1 MSVATA
7 PSASLPV
14 AARSAAGGVLWA
26 AILVFA
32 ASTATLV
39 LELVAGR
46 LLAPYIGSSLYTW
59 TSVIGVTLAGISL
72 GNWAGGRLADRRAD
86 ARTLGTLLLAGAAA
100 AALARLLVPIVGS
113 SAPAQMLG
121 LLPRIFLL
129 TTLWLFPASFLLAM
143 ITPVVIRR
151 TLPDLRHAGR
161 TVGLI
166 YAVGTAGSLA
176 GNFAT
181 GFVLTAYFNVTTII
195 AGIVLLLAALGALAG
210 GWWRAGEGAV
220 ARGGESNGAAD
231 AVTHASATLSQRERG
246 GRGPLDLAGNMPLAN
261 TVVALASFATMGVE
275 LAASRILA
283 PYLGLSLYSW
293 TGIIGVVLLAI
304 TIGNYLGGVVADRWP
319 SQRTLGLT
327 LFMGGFGALAILLLV
342 ELLDLRTLW
351 LSLGLVER
359 IVVETAAVFFVPIML
374 LSLTSPQVIRLTI
387 TDVARAGRVS
397 GEIYAWST
405 AGAIVGTFATGWF
418 LIEALGVHQLVFG
431 MGAILVVLAL
441 LVGRFWRAPLIGVAL
456 LAAVGGLLWQV
467 SERDALR
474 SRCAVETSYF
484 CIKVG
489 EEEKLGVGRV
499 RTLVLDH
506 LVHSYV
512 KVGDPSYLGYV
523 HEEVQTEITRFLGAD
538 RVLVI
543 GGGGYTYP
551 RWVDQAMPQTVVEVV
566 EIDPGV
572 TEVAHDYFAMP
583 RDTRIASHNLD
594 GRQYVQELAPKGAY
608 TLVVQDAVNDLSVP
622 AHIMTKEYNDQVA
635 SLLEPDGAYLLTVID
650 LFRDGQLLRSA
661 IRTMRQTFPKV
672 QLLSAGPA
680 WEGGGANVWVI
691 AGSTRGIDVAAL
703 QARLGAGGA
712 TVRTT
717 EMPAD
722 LLDQYVA
729 AGPQIVLTDEY
740 APVDNL
746 IAILFRSRG

>member
-7 PSASLPV
+7 PSASV
-14 AARSAAGGVLWA
+14 AVEARTATGGVLWA
-26 AILVFA
+26 AILAFA

-86 ARTLGTLLLAGAAA
+86 ARALGTLLLAGAAA
-100 AALARLLVPIVGS
+100 AALARLLVPIVGG
-113 SAPAQMLG
+113 SAPVQALG

-181 GFVLTAYFNVTTII
+181 GFVLTAYYNVTTII
-195 AGIVLLLAALGALAG
+195 AGVVAIVLALGLLAGE
-210 GWWRAGEGAV
+210 WWRGAPAETAV
-220 ARGGESNGAAD
+220 ATGTNGPVAA
-231 AVTHASATLSQRERG
+231 SIRRLG
-246 GRGPLDLAGNMPLAN
+246 GPLDLAGNMPLAN
-261 TVVALASFATMGVE
+261 TVVALSSFATMGVE

-304 TIGNYLGGVVADRWP
+304 TIGNYLGGVIADRWP

-327 LFMGGFGALAILLLV
+327 LFLGGFGALAILLLV

-359 IVVETAAVFFVPIML
+359 IVVETAVVFFVPIML
-374 LSLTSPQVIRLTI
+374 LGLTSPQVIRLTI

-418 LIEALGVHQLVFG
+418 LIEALGVHRLVFG
-431 MGAILVVLAL
+431 MGVILVALAL
-441 LVGRFWRAPLIGVAL
+441 LIGRFWRAPLIGVAL

-489 EEEKLGVGRV
+489 EEEKPGVGRV

-551 RWVDQAMPQTVVEVV
+551 RWVDQAMPQTTVEVV

-572 TEVAHDYFAMP
+572 TEVAHEYFAMP
-583 RDTRIASHNLD
+583 RDTRIASYNLD

-622 AHIMTKEYNDQVA
+622 AHIMTREYNDQVA
-635 SLLEPDGAYLLTVID
+635 SLLSPDGAYLLTVID

-661 IRTMRQTFPKV
+661 VRTMRQTFPRV

-691 AGSTRGIDVAAL
+691 AGSSQGIDVAAL
-703 QARLGAGGA
+703 QQRLGAGGA
-712 TVRTT
+712 QVRTA
-717 EMPAD
+717 EMPGA